1 MGDGAADLARADQG
15 NTITRHEIP
24 LEFRLVATAPAG

>member
-1 MGDGAADLARADQG
+1 MGKRAADLARPDES

-24 LEFRLVATAPAG
+24 FR